1 MTAQRGTPKSYVL
14 VYSDVRDPS
23 RAETA
28 QVLHHLRPLPAE
40 EVLPGTI
47 RVVGS
52 RKEVEKCLLDFSQ
65 WHLSAEKTLSLNPP
79 HKSQLR

>member
-1 MTAQRGTPKSYVL
+1 MKAQRGTPKSFVL

-28 QVLHHLRPLPAE
+28 EVLDHLKPLPAE
-40 EVLPGTI
+40 ELLPGTI

-52 RKEVEKCLLDFSQ
+52 RKEVEECMVDFTQ
-65 WHLSAEKTLSLNPP
+65 WRLSTEKTLSLNPP
-79 HKSQLR
+79 HKSVLR